1 MGMAVS
7 VPRYTVE
14 DLDQF
19 EDDGNRYELLDGV
32 LLVTSGP
39 SSAHQTVSMNLS
51 LILGSPL
58 QAMGVARVY
67 APGSVSFPPFTHL
80 LPDVLVVPALYAP
93 DAPWVDMKERWLAV
107 EIMSRSSRRYDR
119 DFKRNAYLALGVRE
133 VWIVDTRDKSVEVCR
148 ERGDGELVHDAIA
161 WRVPGRD
168 VTIPVELARVFA
180 GIS

>member
-39 SSAHQTVSMNLS
+39 STAHQAVSMNLS
-51 LILGSPL
+51 AMLWNAL
-58 QAMGVARVY
+58 QVTGLARVY

-80 LPDVLVVPALYAP
+80 LSDVLVVPALYAP
-93 DAPWVDMKERWLAV
+93 DASWVDMTARWLAV
-107 EIMSRSSRRYDR
+107 EIMSRSSRRYDC
-119 DFKRNAYLALGVRE
+119 DFKRDAHLALGVHE
-133 VWIVDTRDKSVEVCR
+133 VWIVDTRDKSVEVLR
-148 ERGDGELVHDAIA
+148 KRGDGELVRDVIDWH
-161 WRVPGRD
+161 VPESG
-168 VTIPVELARVFA
+168 VTIPVELAKVFA

>member
-7 VPRYTVE
+7 VPRYTVD

-39 SSAHQTVSMNLS
+39 STAHQTVSINLS
-51 LILGSPL
+51 AMLWNAL
-58 QAMGVARVY
+58 QVTGLARVY

-80 LPDVLVVPALYAP
+80 LPDVLVVPALYAA
-93 DAPWVDMKERWLAV
+93 DAPWVDMTERWLAV

-119 DFKRNAYLALGVRE
+119 DFKRNAYLALGVHE

-148 ERGDGELVHDAIA
+148 ERGDGILVRDVIA
-161 WRVPGRD
+161 WRVPGSD
-168 VTIPVELARVFA
+168 MTIPVELAKVFA

>member
-51 LILGSPL
+51 LILGTAL

-93 DAPWVDMKERWLAV
+93 DAPWVHMTERWLAV

-119 DFKRNAYLALGVRE
+119 DFKRDAYLALGVHE

-148 ERGDGELVHDAIA
+148 ERGDGELVRDVIA
-161 WRVPGRD
+161 WRVPESG
-168 VTIPVELARVFA
+168 VTIPVELSKIFA